1 VLKFSILAFATVLL
15 IVLVIP
21 WFGSAGRGEPEWY
34 SRFWFQSQLIGPILC
49 ALFHRSHREFF
60 PTYNGGYTRC
70 QKCGVRE

>member
-1 VLKFSILAFATVLL
+1 VLRFSILAFGIILL

-21 WFGSAGRGEPEWY
+21 WFGSAAPREREWY
-34 SRFWFQSQLIGPILC
+34 PRFWFQSQLIGPILC

-60 PTYNGGYTRC
+60 PTYKGGYTRC